1 MRGWAGLL
9 ILVAAAPLQAV
20 EQGFGRWQQEVSQCL
35 LQLESRRIDRCQGF
49 RLDQR
54 NEAVLRL
61 SVLAPASMPGLIQEL
76 TFVGELE
83 PGSTAM
89 RCRDGVCEIEA
100 PMRLQL
106 AVVRSAQFNGRGLVV
121 GYPQTIPASGRCELS
136 KTQVTCRD
144 ESSTGQLWSAQLNL
158 R

>member
-20 EQGFGRWQQEVSQCL
+20 EQGFGRWQQEVSQCV
-35 LQLESRRIDRCQGF
+35 LQLESRRIERCQGL

-61 SVLAPASMPGLIQEL
+61 SVLAPSPEPGLAQEL
-76 TFVGELE
+76 TFVGELD
-83 PGSTAM
+83 PGSAPM
-89 RCRDGVCEIEA
+89 RCNDGVCQVEA
-100 PMRLQL
+100 PMRLAL
-106 AVVRSAQFNGRGLVV
+106 TVVRSAQFNGRGLVV
-121 GYPQTIPASGRCELS
+121 GYPQTTPASGRCELS
-136 KTQVTCRD
+136 KTQVTCRA